1 MEQRRQNKTPGY
13 ILVLPSWV
21 RYILCSFFLIHKKTK
36 RKSIYLTFDDGPI
49 PEVTPTVLKI
59 LRERNIKATFFCV
72 GENIVKHRNVYDQV
86 ISEGH
91 SVGSHTFHH
100 LNGFKTNCKT
110 YTNDAQKA
118 AKLVSGNLF
127 RPPYGRITFCQYLSL
142 RPKFKIVLWSI
153 LSGDYL
159 ADFTSQD
166 CINTV
171 LLNIKKGDIIVFH
184 DSIKA
189 APRMLEALPVVIDH
203 LKEKGYHFETL

>member
-1 MEQRRQNKTPGY
+1 MKH
-13 ILVLPSWV
+13 
-21 RYILCSFFLIHKKTK
+21 HK
-36 RKSIYLTFDDGPI
+36 
-49 PEVTPTVLKI
+49 
-59 LRERNIKATFFCV
+59 
-72 GENIVKHRNVYDQV
+72 VYDQV

-100 LNGFKTNCKT
+100 LNGFKTNCKI

-118 AKLVSGNLF
+118 AKLVAGNLF
-127 RPPYGRITFCQYLSL
+127 RPPHGRITLCQYLSL

-166 CINTV
+166 CINIV